1 MADAKEV
8 SAEAA
13 KALVEAILKQS
24 ELLGSWS
31 LAVFGAAILII
42 VWYVQR
48 QLDEKQTF
56 IRWKLLVVVTV
67 VCQAFSILAMYA
79 AYGTVVN
86 VIPELQFS
94 KLETPQ
100 SFYDYLERLP
110 AFNHAQLLLSAQ
122 FWLFFVGIVSLA
134 IFGVRNYH
142 LIGTK
147 RASEGN

>member
-48 QLDEKQTF
+48 QLDEKQNSHQME
-56 IRWKLLVVVTV
+56 IIGR
-67 VCQAFSILAMYA
+67 CHS
-79 AYGTVVN
+79 
-86 VIPELQFS
+86 
-94 KLETPQ
+94 
-100 SFYDYLERLP
+100 RLP
-110 AFNHAQLLLSAQ
+110 S
-122 FWLFFVGIVSLA
+122 LFHSSDVCCVWNSG
-134 IFGVRNYH
+134 
-142 LIGTK
+142 
-147 RASEGN
+147 